1 MASNTSNNQQAT
13 NRDSSVK
20 KSYEGKTVYVGIDV
34 HKKTYSVVT
43 IVDNLVVKKWR
54 TEANPE
60 NLAQQL
66 LRYYSGAE
74 IQTAYEAGFSGFVLH
89 RVLEKAGIN
98 NIVVNPASIE
108 IAANSRV
115 KTDKRDAH
123 KLATMLA
130 SGRLTGIRIPPV
142 EQEQRRL
149 LTRTRQQLVEERTA
163 IKCKVWMKFHQ
174 MGLVD
179 PQETREISHNLMA
192 ELIKL
197 SPSTEFTLVMD
208 ALWQVWKTIDAQIKK
223 IESELKKQGTVDPN
237 EKVYRSTPGIGPIA
251 ARILSN
257 ELGNLNQFNNERQL
271 FSYTGLTPSEFSSG
285 DKIRRGNITRQ
296 GNVRVRHILTE
307 AAWRAIGKDISLKNF
322 FERLYPRTGKKKA
335 IVAVARKLIGR
346 IRAAFRF
353 GTTYKMVSVSEENS

>member
-1 MASNTSNNQQAT
+1 MESNTSNNKKEKNQET
-13 NRDSSVK
+13 SLK
-20 KSYEGKTVYVGIDV
+20 KSYEGKPVYVGIDV

-43 IVDNLVVKKWR
+43 IVDNIVIKKWR
-54 TEANPE
+54 TQASPE
-60 NLAQQL
+60 SLAQQL
-66 LRYYSGAE
+66 LRYYPGAE

-89 RVLEKAGIN
+89 RVLKEAGIN

-123 KLATMLA
+123 KLATLLA

-163 IKCKVWMKFHQ
+163 IKCQIWMKFHQ

-179 PQETREISHNLMA
+179 PNETREISHNLMA
-192 ELIKL
+192 DLIKL
-197 SPSTEFTLVMD
+197 SPSAELTLVIK
-208 ALWQVWKTIDAQIKK
+208 AHWQVWKTIDAQIQK
-223 IESELKKQGTVDPN
+223 IEAELKKQATLDPN
-237 EKVYRSTPGIGPIA
+237 EKIYRSAPGIGSIG
-251 ARILSN
+251 ARVLSN
-257 ELGNLNQFNNERQL
+257 ELGNLNQFKNERQL
-271 FSYTGLTPSEFSSG
+271 FSYTGLTPSEYSSG
-285 DKIRRGNITRQ
+285 DRLRRGSITKQ
-296 GNVRVRHILTE
+296 GNSRVRHILTQ
-307 AAWRAIGKDISLKNF
+307 AAWRAITKDLRLKNF
-322 FERLYPRTGKKKA
+322 FDRLHPRTGKKRA

-353 GTTYKMVSVSEENS
+353 ETTYQIIPLTSKDY